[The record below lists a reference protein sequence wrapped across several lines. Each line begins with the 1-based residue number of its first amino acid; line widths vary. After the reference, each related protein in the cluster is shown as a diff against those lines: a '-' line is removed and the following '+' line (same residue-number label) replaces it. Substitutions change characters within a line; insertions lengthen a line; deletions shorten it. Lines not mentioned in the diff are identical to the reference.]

1 MGKHGI
7 RVSPCFLRTNEN
19 LSPEVWQQQSLAGKE
34 SLTSALVGDARRMRA
49 RLPRLASVAVH
60 PSPSSSSPSSGSNPP
75 SATSSTANTNT
86 SSSRSVPFVSPT
98 ELFSRT
104 PRHAQPAPLQ
114 PTRPATGISQLARKA
129 AVQSRHH
136 VAVERTRPEGSH
148 AGASEYL
155 SYAADRPESGAAAA
169 AAGPRRAS
177 SRLETTDEQRTQVDT
192 EQAVAGPSRLRL
204 SPAEET
210 APRSSASP
218 RRVRISEDHL
228 ENLLVSLPTSE
239 PELYDFLRRAKAAYT
254 SLPPEWLASF
264 HAHPNLADCVS
275 SRTYRFLV
283 RVAFDASNLK
293 LVRALLAEIKERGV
307 RLDEVTKRAILRG
320 YAGLGPRLRRE
331 DEAIRSALVDEL
343 GAAGSSIRPTKR
355 RNFGQPGKGSND
367 LDELW
372 KGWAVRGR
380 DRRLREHVDALLS
393 PAATI
398 SPPKSG
404 QVSPAFSSSPRAW
417 RANFRPNAAMAATT
431 ATAGSTPMK
440 RIALSRPPVLIPPF
454 AHTLP
459 GSDIAGLSQALI
471 GTGRRAE
478 AFDLAETWL
487 TVNRPVFHEPP
498 TSPRDPDP
506 PPSPT
511 DADFAAVRQQ
521 SGRKSPSLAVYLR
534 QASTYHSTAVVLLNI
549 LLKPLFLERAPTPA
563 IRSFIAS
570 FVETHSA
577 DRPAPPLVP
586 DVVTLRTLVTGV
598 LGSPTAW
605 DRATSLVD
613 WFGYQ
618 WGIPVADPCTSTRHH
633 FLPPSEIESDR
644 LAVGRP
650 TAAAA
655 EIARRTDAVPH
666 LLLVKPHAVVPPDIA
681 LLLLRHASDQYSRGL
696 FAQSANRRRVWRQGI
711 RAWWRAFDKDESA
724 TDVWTGQKARTVLR
738 KAVKVGLFKPKAVGS
753 RGGGGSESVEARP

>member
-1 MGKHGI
+1 MQARHD
-7 RVSPCFLRTNEN
+7 
-19 LSPEVWQQQSLAGKE
+19 LAG
-34 SLTSALVGDARRMRA
+34 
-49 RLPRLASVAVH
+49 
-60 PSPSSSSPSSGSNPP
+60 
-75 SATSSTANTNT
+75 
-86 SSSRSVPFVSPT
+86 
-98 ELFSRT
+98 
-104 PRHAQPAPLQ
+104 
-114 PTRPATGISQLARKA
+114 
-129 AVQSRHH
+129 
-136 VAVERTRPEGSH
+136 ERTRPEGLH
-148 AGASEYL
+148 AGSGYI
-155 SYAADRPESGAAAA
+155 SYAAEEPESGAAAA
-169 AAGPRRAS
+169 GFPRAR
-177 SRLETTDEQRTQVDT
+177 SRLEVGDEQQGRGRRPDRIQADS

-204 SPAEET
+204 STAEET
-210 APRSSASP
+210 ASRSSASP
-218 RRVRISEDHL
+218 RRVRISDQL
-228 ENLLVSLPTSE
+228 ENLLLSIPTSE
-239 PELYDFLRRAKAAYT
+239 PELYSFLRRAKSAYT

-283 RVAFDASNLK
+283 RVAFDASSLK
-293 LVRALLAEIKERGV
+293 LVRDLLAEIKERGV
-307 RLDEVTKRAILRG
+307 RLDEATKRAILRG

-343 GAAGSSIRPTKR
+343 GGAGPTIRPTKR

-393 PAATI
+393 PASAAAAT
-398 SPPKSG
+398 SSPKSG
-404 QVSPAFSSSPRAW
+404 KGSPATSSSPRAW
-417 RANFRPNAAMAATT
+417 RANFRPNAVTAAT
-431 ATAGSTPMK
+431 TPMK
-440 RIALSRPPVLIPPF
+440 RIALSRPPILIPPF

-459 GSDIAGLSQALI
+459 GSDIAGFSQALI

-478 AFDLAETWL
+478 AFDLVETWL
-487 TVNRPVFHEPP
+487 TANRPVFHEPP

-506 PPSPT
+506 PPPSPT
-511 DADFAAVRQQ
+511 TLRSDTDTAAVRQ
-521 SGRKSPSLAVYLR
+521 SGQRSPSLAVYLR
-534 QASTYHSTAVVLLNI
+534 QASAYHSTAVVLLNI

-563 IRSFIAS
+563 IRSFVAS
-570 FVETHSA
+570 FLETHTA
-577 DRPAPPLVP
+577 ARPAPPLVP

-618 WGIPVADPCTSTRHH
+618 WGIPVADPCTNARHH
-633 FLPPSEIESDR
+633 FLPPSEVESDR
-644 LAVGRP
+644 LAVVPP
-650 TAAAA
+650 TAAAV
-655 EIARRTDAVPH
+655 EIARRTGHHYDAVPP

-724 TDVWTGQKARTVLR
+724 TDVWTGQKARSVLR
-738 KAVKVGLFKPKAVGS
+738 KAVKVGLFKPKELAS
-753 RGGGGSESVEARP
+753 RTGGGSDSVEARP

>member
-1 MGKHGI
+1 M
-7 RVSPCFLRTNEN
+7 
-19 LSPEVWQQQSLAGKE
+19 QQRHDLA
-34 SLTSALVGDARRMRA
+34 A
-49 RLPRLASVAVH
+49 
-60 PSPSSSSPSSGSNPP
+60 
-75 SATSSTANTNT
+75 
-86 SSSRSVPFVSPT
+86 
-98 ELFSRT
+98 
-104 PRHAQPAPLQ
+104 
-114 PTRPATGISQLARKA
+114 
-129 AVQSRHH
+129 
-136 VAVERTRPEGSH
+136 ERTRPGELH
-148 AGASEYL
+148 AASSLGYL
-155 SYAADRPESGAAAA
+155 SYAADEPESGTAAAA
-169 AAGPRRAS
+169 AAGPWRAS
-177 SRLETTDEQRTQVDT
+177 SRLETTDEQQRTQADT

-204 SPAEET
+204 STAEET
-210 APRSSASP
+210 TPRSSASP
-218 RRVRISEDHL
+218 RRVRVSDQL
-228 ENLLVSLPTSE
+228 ENLLSLPTSE

-283 RVAFDASNLK
+283 RVAFDAANLK

-343 GAAGSSIRPTKR
+343 GGAGPTIRPTKR
-355 RNFGQPGKGSND
+355 RNFGQAGKGSND

-393 PAATI
+393 PAATT
-398 SPPKSG
+398 SPRKSG
-404 QVSPAFSSSPRAW
+404 KGSPAFPSSPRAW
-417 RANFRPNAAMAATT
+417 RANFRPKTATATT

-440 RIALSRPPVLIPPF
+440 RIALSRPPILIPPF

-471 GTGRRAE
+471 GAGRRAE

-487 TVNRPVFHEPP
+487 TANRPVFHDPP
-498 TSPRDPDP
+498 TSPQPPDPPPP

-511 DADFAAVRQQ
+511 TLRSDADLAAVRQ

-534 QASTYHSTAVVLLNI
+534 HASTYHSTAVVLLNI

-577 DRPAPPLVP
+577 ARPAAPLAP
-586 DVVTLRTLVTGV
+586 DVVTLRSLVTGV

-618 WGIPVADPCTSTRHH
+618 WGIPVADPCASASARHH
-633 FLPPSEIESDR
+633 FLPPSEIESER
-644 LAVGRP
+644 LAVVPP

-655 EIARRTDAVPH
+655 EIARQTDAVPH

-738 KAVKVGLFKPKAVGS
+738 KAVKVGLFKPKALGS
-753 RGGGGSESVEARP
+753 RGGGGPESVEARP

>member
-1 MGKHGI
+1 MFPDPKQL
-7 RVSPCFLRTNEN
+7 LRFG
-19 LSPEVWQQQSLAGKE
+19 SKQSIAGK
-34 SLTSALVGDARRMRA
+34 SLLVSALVGDARRMRA

-60 PSPSSSSPSSGSNPP
+60 PSPSSSSSSSGSNPP
-75 SATSSTANTNT
+75 PATSGTASTHT
-86 SSSRSVPFVSPT
+86 SSERSRAFASPT
-98 ELFSRT
+98 EPPSRA
-104 PRHAQPAPLQ
+104 PRHAQPSPLQ
-114 PTRPATGISQLARKA
+114 AARPATTGISQLARKA
-129 AVQSRHH
+129 AVQGRHDL
-136 VAVERTRPEGSH
+136 AAERTRPGGLH
-148 AGASEYL
+148 AGSSL
-155 SYAADRPESGAAAA
+155 GSRSYAADEQPESGAT
-169 AAGPRRAS
+169 AGLGRAS
-177 SRLETTDEQRTQVDT
+177 SRLETTDEQRTRADR

-204 SPAEET
+204 STTADT
-210 APRSSASP
+210 APRSSSSSSSP
-218 RRVRISEDHL
+218 RRVRMSDQL
-228 ENLLVSLPTSE
+228 ENLLSVPTSE
-239 PELYDFLRRAKAAYT
+239 PELYGFLRRAKAAYT

-283 RVAFDASNLK
+283 RVAFDASDLK

-307 RLDEVTKRAILRG
+307 RLDQVTKRAILRG

-343 GAAGSSIRPTKR
+343 GAAGPTIRPTKR

-393 PAATI
+393 PAAAT
-398 SPPKSG
+398 SPPKPG
-404 QVSPAFSSSPRAW
+404 KGSPAFSSSPRAW
-417 RANFRPNAAMAATT
+417 RANLRPNAATATG
-431 ATAGSTPMK
+431 TAGSTPMK
-440 RIALSRPPVLIPPF
+440 RIALSRPPILIPPF

-459 GSDIAGLSQALI
+459 GSDIAGLSQALV

-487 TVNRPVFHEPP
+487 TANRPVFREPP

-511 DADFAAVRQQ
+511 TLRSDADTASVRQ
-521 SGRKSPSLAVYLR
+521 SGERSPSLAMYLR
-534 QASTYHSTAVVLLNI
+534 HASTYHSTAVVLLNI
-549 LLKPLFLERAPTPA
+549 LLKPLFLERAPAPA

-570 FVETHSA
+570 FIETHSA
-577 DRPAPPLVP
+577 ARPAPPLVP

-605 DRATSLVD
+605 DRATNLVD

-618 WGIPVADPCTSTRHH
+618 WGIPVADPCTNARHH

-644 LAVGRP
+644 LAVVPP

-655 EIARRTDAVPH
+655 EMARRRTDAAPQ
-666 LLLVKPHAVVPPDIA
+666 LLLVKPHAVVPPDLA

-696 FAQSANRRRVWRQGI
+696 FAQSANRRCVWRQGI

-724 TDVWTGQKARTVLR
+724 TDVWTGQKARSVLR
-738 KAVKVGLFKPKAVGS
+738 KAVKVGLFKPKELVSRGG
-753 RGGGGSESVEARP
+753 RGGGGGPESVEARP